1 MMITLAVV
9 CLAVGFVAGQW
20 YRKRTVKECSC
31 PATKIGLRT
40 DCKLP
45 DGMVTG
51 LKKRE
56 SK

>member
-1 MMITLAVV
+1 MITLAVV
-9 CLAVGFVAGQW
+9 CLAVGFVSGYW

-31 PATKIGLRT
+31 PATNIGLRT